1 MIDASTRLRRAII
14 NNDLLLV
21 KRILKNTPSTLTTP
35 TPPTLTLHPTS
46 PTTPAALNSL
56 TTTTGFTPLHLAT
69 TTQNSLPIVT
79 HLIDVHH
86 HESSCISRDNN
97 GNTPLMI
104 ACQHNN
110 IPVVDFL
117 ARRFPKC
124 LDWKNK
130 LGQTALMIAA
140 KMGFEGCVKALLEAG
155 RDWKSGR
162 GEKRRE
168 ELEGD
173 HGEEGEERGRY
184 DDDDDDE
191 NFFPRVDIDAVDGA
205 GNTALHYASAYGHLK
220 TIRTLIEYNASPHI
234 QNRQKYTPQ
243 EFSFTAQ
250 AEAYFTQLVAEKEAR
265 DAAHARNT
273 RAATP
278 VPGRSEKHVN
288 TPGRQRASSGS

>member
-46 PTTPAALNSL
+46 PTTPTSL
-56 TTTTGFTPLHLAT
+56 TTLPTTGFTPLHLAST
-69 TTQNSLPIVT
+69 TPNSLPIVT
-79 HLIDVHH
+79 HLIDIHH

-130 LGQTALMIAA
+130 LGLTALMIAA
-140 KMGFEGCVKALLEAG
+140 KMGFEGCVKVLLEAG
-155 RDWKSGR
+155 RDWGGR
-162 GEKRRE
+162 GAEKRGG

-173 HGEEGEERGRY
+173 HKEGLQAGEEDRY
-184 DDDDDDE
+184 DGYE
-191 NFFPRVDIDAVDGA
+191 SFFPGVDIDAVDGA

-234 QNRQKYTPQ
+234 QNRHKYTPQ
-243 EFSFTAQ
+243 EFSFTSQ
-250 AEAYFTQLVAEKEAR
+250 AEAYFTQLVAEKDAR
-265 DAAHARNT
+265 DVAHARIT

-278 VPGRSEKHVN
+278 VPGRNEKQVN

>member
-1 MIDASTRLRRAII
+1 
-14 NNDLLLV
+14 
-21 KRILKNTPSTLTTP
+21 
-35 TPPTLTLHPTS
+35 
-46 PTTPAALNSL
+46 
-56 TTTTGFTPLHLAT
+56 
-69 TTQNSLPIVT
+69 
-79 HLIDVHH
+79 
-86 HESSCISRDNN
+86 
-97 GNTPLMI
+97 MI

-130 LGQTALMIAA
+130 LGLTALMIAA

-155 RDWKSGR
+155 RDRGGR
-162 GEKRRE
+162 GPEKRE
-168 ELEGD
+168 GELEGG
-173 HGEEGEERGRY
+173 HVEGLGEDEEEEEDRY
-184 DDDDDDE
+184 DDDE
-191 NFFPRVDIDAVDGA
+191 SFFAGVDIDAVDGA

-220 TIRTLIEYNASPHI
+220 TIRTLIEYNANPHI

-243 EFSFTAQ
+243 EFSFTSQ

-265 DAAHARNT
+265 DAAHARNI

-278 VPGRSEKHVN
+278 VPGRSEKQVN